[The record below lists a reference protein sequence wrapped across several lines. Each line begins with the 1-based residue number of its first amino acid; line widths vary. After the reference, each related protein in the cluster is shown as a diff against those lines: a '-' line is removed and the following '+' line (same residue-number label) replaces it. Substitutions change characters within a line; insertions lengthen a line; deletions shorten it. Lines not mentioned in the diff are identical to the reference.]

1 MFCIHPTW
9 HLNVADCP
17 GLAVTL
23 FMIFWMFGFPH
34 VLTEEK
40 NEKKYGYIVC
50 RKRLCTIE
58 KGTRFLSM
66 AAL

>member
-1 MFCIHPTW
+1 MFCIDPTW

-34 VLTEEK
+34 VLTEKERK
-40 NEKKYGYIVC
+40 NMVILYAGKGCARKKDP
-50 RKRLCTIE
+50 
-58 KGTRFLSM
+58 FLSI